1 MKNATC
7 LVTSKHQRHE
17 ELLGSSAATSSFTF
31 KLAANEA
38 TQPDQVAHVLSD
50 KPRHRKGPHRTVAPA
65 SPAKQRPLE
74 VAPNAM
80 PPIIAHPCCVP
91 APPRRFRRWHA
102 SRSDLRPRA
111 RRMDLEVRT
120 KDRHLRPSLR
130 PLTRQ
135 AARSMTRPAATRGN
149 SSSG

>member
-80 PPIIAHPCCVP
+80 PPILVVFQHRQGDSVAGMLRDLTCGPGHG
-91 APPRRFRRWHA
+91 AWT
-102 SRSDLRPRA
+102 SRSA
-111 RRMDLEVRT
+111 RRIGT
-120 KDRHLRPSLR
+120 
-130 PLTRQ
+130 
-135 AARSMTRPAATRGN
+135 
-149 SSSG
+149 SGRR